1 MCFLTP
7 LHRVHIRALS
17 SQPQI
22 EDEEEDVTEETTDSV
37 QAPHQAPSVKVTK
50 LPKDQTRYHLG
61 GLLEGQGLK
70 AKFTHIKIVPG
81 GVLDFNHAF
90 VVCRSSSD
98 ATEVAEFLNGRQIGR
113 QNVAARVCGKEGMN
127 ANIYFMH
134 MHICIV
140 YCTVHILYNADA
152 CVHRIG
158 TYTYRMKSKVNVIHS
173 LMLMVFIV
181 DLL

>member
-22 EDEEEDVTEETTDSV
+22 EDAEEDATEETTDGV
-37 QAPHQAPSVKVTK
+37 QAPHQWPSVKVTK
-50 LPKDQTRYHLG
+50 LPKDQTHYHLG

-70 AKFTHIKIVPG
+70 AQISGIKIVSG
-81 GVLDFNHAF
+81 GVFDFNHAF
-90 VVCRSSSD
+90 VVCRSGSD
-98 ATEVAEFLNGRQIGR
+98 ATEVAEFLNGRQSGR

-127 ANIYFMH
+127 VNISFMH
-134 MHICIV
+134 AHICTV